1 MFGGPCA
8 QLMAAAGCAYAGTL
22 AGRAGVSHYAQAHC
36 NLLCMCCRAPCH
48 ACLPHA
54 VLQPTPAA
62 MLCVLLQEA
71 AGTAMP
77 PPCSAPVDDDV
88 AAEQDRMRALLAQRI
103 GEGGTAAAQL
113 NQGMHKR
120 QGTRRIR
127 VPAAAAGNVSA
138 ARQCADSNV
147 SATRRAWLSALVRG
161 TAAAQLAAGFV
172 GGAVLVVTE

>member
-1 MFGGPCA
+1 MCPADGSSG
-8 QLMAAAGCAYAGTL
+8 
-22 AGRAGVSHYAQAHC
+22 
-36 NLLCMCCRAPCH
+36 LCVRRHACRASRGESLCAGQLQLALHVLSRSMPCLPSSCSAATNTCCH
-48 ACLPHA
+48 A
-54 VLQPTPAA
+54 AA

-77 PPCSAPVDDDV
+77 PSCSAPVDDDV

-113 NQGMHKR
+113 IQGMHKR

-147 SATRRAWLSALVRG
+147 SATRRAWLSASVRG